1 MQKTISFIKQHII
14 ITISIIIIIILAI
27 VLIIMLNNRVATLI
41 FRVIPSD
48 SMITISQQI
57 FPNNSAQ
64 TFEPGHYTAVISK
77 DGFKT
82 KTVDL
87 TLEPDQTTSLNA
99 YLLSENTL
107 DNGFSYYKTNNTD
120 LTALREYLLSHPE
133 DEELKAF
140 IEKYD
145 QARTI
150 QTILPL
156 SYRNTATGAYYSVTY
171 STDPK
176 KCDFIYCL
184 DFAASSIEL
193 LHEAFQEIIDSG
205 YDINDYRIIETTSYI
220 EHK

>member
-1 MQKTISFIKQHII
+1 MQKTINFIKQHVI
-14 ITISIIIIIILAI
+14 ITTSIIIIIVLAI
-27 VLIIMLNNRVATLI
+27 ILVVMLNDRVATLYFQI
-41 FRVIPSD
+41 IPSD
-48 SMITISQQI
+48 SMITISQQV

-77 DGFKT
+77 EGFKT
-82 KTVDL
+82 KTIDL
-87 TLEPDQTTSLNA
+87 ILEPDQTTFLNA

-145 QARTI
+145 QARSI
-150 QTILPL
+150 QKILPL

-176 KCDFIYCL
+176 KCDYIYCL
-184 DFAASSIEL
+184 DFEASSIEL
-193 LHEAFQEIIDSG
+193 LYEAFQEITDNG
-205 YDINDYRIIETTSYI
+205 YSINDYRIIETSPYI